1 MSDWWKVSHKCPSCA
16 MALKIQE
23 IHQVSYKPMEATMQE
38 EQTLSSPG
46 ASRRSSAGIYAD
58 MDDFIL
64 REIKRIDLKSYFGT
78 KIDMSMFYCPCDP
91 RGSRIDPFF

>member
-38 EQTLSSPG
+38 EQTLSSPE
-46 ASRRSSAGIYAD
+46 ASKQSSAGIYAD
-58 MDDFIL
+58 MDNLIL

-78 KIDMSMFYCPCDP
+78 KIDMSMFYCSCNS
-91 RGSRIDPFF
+91 RGSHIDFFF